1 MDIVEGFLF
10 LVILFE
16 VVACLIGLVL
26 LGCVHALL
34 TRTGDRLHRLG
45 ILVLVAV
52 LGFALLM
59 QTDAPTLLIGALAFG
74 VPVTVLAPPFVFS
87 GRSSET
93 PGFRRVLA
101 CGILVSAAGI
111 VLPFLFVSSGLS
123 MVPAIYW
130 HTPLS
135 NGVIYAGVMALDIGL
150 AMLMYRAL
158 GWKGAAPYISE

>member
-1 MDIVEGFLF
+1 MDVVEGFLF

-26 LGCVHALL
+26 LGCFYTILAK
-34 TRTGDRLHRLG
+34 TGDRLHHLG
-45 ILVLVAV
+45 ILILLAV

-74 VPVTVLAPPFVFS
+74 VPVAVLVPPFVVS
-87 GRSSET
+87 GRSGET
-93 PGFRRVLA
+93 PGFRRVLV
-101 CGILVSAAGI
+101 CDILVSVVGI
-111 VLPFLFVSSGLS
+111 FFPFLLVSSGLS

-135 NGVIYAGVMALDIGL
+135 NGVVYACVMAVNVGL
-150 AMLMYRAL
+150 ATLLYRFL
-158 GWKGAAPYISE
+158 GWRGA

>member
-16 VVACLIGLVL
+16 LVACLIGLVL
-26 LGCVHALL
+26 LGCVHTLL

-45 ILVLVAV
+45 ILVLVTV
-52 LGFALLM
+52 VGFTLLM

-74 VPVTVLAPPFVFS
+74 VPVAVLVPPFVVSNRS
-87 GRSSET
+87 GET

-101 CGILVSAAGI
+101 CNIQVSVVGFFF
-111 VLPFLFVSSGLS
+111 PFLLVSSGLS

-135 NGVIYAGVMALDIGL
+135 NGVIYACVMALNIGL
-150 AMLMYRAL
+150 ATLLYRFL
-158 GWKGAAPYISE
+158 GWKGA

>member
-1 MDIVEGFLF
+1 MDVVEGFFF

-16 VVACLIGLVL
+16 VVACVIGLVL

-45 ILVLVAV
+45 ILILLAV

-59 QTDAPTLLIGALAFG
+59 QTDAPTLLIGTLAFG
-74 VPVTVLAPPFVFS
+74 VPVAVLIPPFVVS
-87 GRSSET
+87 GRSGET

-101 CGILVSAAGI
+101 CGILVSVVGI
-111 VLPFLFVSSGLS
+111 FFPILLVSSGLS

-135 NGVIYAGVMALDIGL
+135 NAVIYACVMAVNVGL
-150 AMLMYRAL
+150 AELAYRIL
-158 GWKGAAPYISE
+158 GWRGA